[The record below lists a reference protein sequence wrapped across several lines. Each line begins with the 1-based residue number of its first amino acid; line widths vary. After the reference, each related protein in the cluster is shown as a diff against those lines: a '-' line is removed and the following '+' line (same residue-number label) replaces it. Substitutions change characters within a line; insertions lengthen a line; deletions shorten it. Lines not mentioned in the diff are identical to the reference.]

1 MRFHDLRHSC
11 ASVLA
16 DLGVIMPAI
25 SAQLGHSKVSTTSD
39 IYTHVFPRTAEGY
52 AVEQEQAILGEPAEV
67 SSEDEGVTPVPRR
80 KMGRTGRA
88 RPNMDE
94 FRHQTKQFLESRY
107 CG

>member
-67 SSEDEGVTPVPRR
+67 SSEDEGVTPVPEAEN
-80 KMGRTGRA
+80 G
-88 RPNMDE
+88 PNG
-94 FRHQTKQFLESRY
+94 TS
-107 CG
+107 